1 MEHYEQKVTLGVL
14 CGPLRFCEKNSL
26 RKDAKNRKDR
36 WLTGATVLR
45 YN

>member
-14 CGPLRFCEKNSL
+14 CGPLSFL
-26 RKDAKNRKDR
+26 REEFPAQDAKNRKDR